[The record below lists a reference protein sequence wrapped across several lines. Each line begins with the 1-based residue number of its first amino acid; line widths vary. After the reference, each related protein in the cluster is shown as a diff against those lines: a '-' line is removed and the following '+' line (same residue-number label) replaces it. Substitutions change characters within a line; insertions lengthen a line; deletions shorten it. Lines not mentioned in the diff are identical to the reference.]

1 MGSGSY
7 VDLVVIKPKDD
18 VQYLRTFDEA
28 NVKVSCI
35 SSYFPRKTS
44 LLTNVLYDQG
54 ERREKYTYPKGAT
67 AVLSEKVR
75 DIKVRQVGGSQ
86 VSFHGFLLDFPW
98 ISSEFSSNFSHLL
111 KGWGQEPRLHR
122 GLRGGET
129 DCNGGGLGDLGG
141 CPRLSG
147 CHPGQSD
154 GTFKCEE
161 TNHV

>member
-1 MGSGSY
+1 M
-7 VDLVVIKPKDD
+7 I
-18 VQYLRTFDEA
+18 
-28 NVKVSCI
+28 N
-35 SSYFPRKTS
+35 
-44 LLTNVLYDQG
+44 DQG

-86 VSFHGFLLDFPW
+86 VSFHGFLLDFQW

-141 CPRLSG
+141 CPRL
-147 CHPGQSD
+147 GQSD
-154 GTFKCEE
+154 GTFNVKKQTMCENSHNCISAFE
-161 TNHV
+161 INLLRIEIVFEVILMNLF

>member
-35 SSYFPRKTS
+35 SPYFPRKTS

-75 DIKVRQVGGSQ
+75 DIKVRQVGGSE
-86 VSFHGFLLDFPW
+86 VSFCGFLLDF
-98 ISSEFSSNFSHLL
+98 
-111 KGWGQEPRLHR
+111 
-122 GLRGGET
+122 
-129 DCNGGGLGDLGG
+129 
-141 CPRLSG
+141 
-147 CHPGQSD
+147 
-154 GTFKCEE
+154 
-161 TNHV
+161 

>member
-1 MGSGSY
+1 MRRAGIFNDMGSGSY

-35 SSYFPRKTS
+35 SPYFPWK
-44 LLTNVLYDQG
+44 TNVLYDQG

-86 VSFHGFLLDFPW
+86 VSFHGFLLDFGKDDP
-98 ISSEFSSNFSHLL
+98 
-111 KGWGQEPRLHR
+111 
-122 GLRGGET
+122 
-129 DCNGGGLGDLGG
+129 
-141 CPRLSG
+141 
-147 CHPGQSD
+147 
-154 GTFKCEE
+154 
-161 TNHV
+161 